1 MKVSTMQT
9 EAAVKVAL
17 ATRRLVWG
25 LISEGCELSDVL
37 SGIHAEALNL
47 IAEVYGDQIAIE
59 CGARN
64 TEAMRVMAEQ
74 ADNPLASMH
83 AEGRA

>member
-37 SGIHAEALNL
+37 SGIHAEAL
-47 IAEVYGDQIAIE
+47 VSVRPD
-59 CGARN
+59 RP
-64 TEAMRVMAEQ
+64 V
-74 ADNPLASMH
+74 AD
-83 AEGRA
+83 